1 MKVFLIMIAC
11 FFPMV
16 ALADGEAEYKYREGV
31 MNSAKGHIQSIVAII
46 KGQVHMDN
54 LQIHADGMVD
64 VAGIMPDVFPAGSQT
79 AKSEAL
85 DAVWDD
91 PDGFKEALDKFVSA
105 ANGMAA
111 AAKTGE
117 MGEIGPAIQALGG
130 SCKGCHDNFRQE
142 H

>member
-31 MNSAKGHIQSIVAII
+31 MNSAKGHIQSIAAII
-46 KGQVHMDN
+46 KGQVHKNN

-64 VAGIMPDVFPAGSQT
+64 VASIMPDVFPAGSQT
-79 AKSEAL
+79 DKSEAL
-85 DAVWDD
+85 AAVWDN
-91 PDGFKEALDKFVSA
+91 PDAFKEALDKFVSA

-130 SCKGCHDNFRQE
+130 SCIGCHDDFRQE
-142 H
+142 Q